1 MPATILIQY
10 PQGASLR
17 LTWFSS
23 PRDISFLPENSRL
36 AARHLAIFQQ
46 QNVCSQLGQFGSV
59 KKGRVILEFI
69 WSSPHFV
76 EFELD
81 AFILN
86 GRSVRLPSRPPNP
99 ESKGQPR
106 DCSTSSC
113 FRPAFSTRVVCL
125 QPIHSP
131 HNSSSYHPTYN
142 HFAQ

>member
-10 PQGASLR
+10 PQDASLR
-17 LTWFSS
+17 LTWFSP

-36 AARHLAIFQQ
+36 AAGHLAIFQQ

-69 WSSPHFV
+69 WSSPNFV

-86 GRSVRLPSRPPNP
+86 DRSVRLPSRPPNS
-99 ESKGQPR
+99 ESNSQPR

-113 FRPAFSTRVVCL
+113 FRPTVSTRIVYL
-125 QPIHSP
+125 QSIHSP
-131 HNSSSYHPTYN
+131 NSS
-142 HFAQ
+142 